1 MVQPVQYRLG
11 HDLSARAQGDADAA
25 AAAPAHPLADRVRL
39 ALTSARAGGPDA
51 IALFRARSVP
61 RLRERIGVSAYR
73 RIGVGGTGTHERR
86 ESAAEDERPLE
97 KKNADTPIRRHA
109 NTFLGG
115 AGPHHR

>member
-61 RLRERIGVSAYR
+61 RLRERIGVSA
-73 RIGVGGTGTHERR
+73 IGVSAWGARERMNDVR
-86 ESAAEDERPLE
+86 APPKMRDL
-97 KKNADTPIRRHA
+97 
-109 NTFLGG
+109 
-115 AGPHHR
+115 